1 MNKYLT
7 LFFRIVVGAIFLWA
21 SFDKIIDPA
30 KFARDISNYHIVPLG
45 LENTIALILPW
56 LEFFI
61 GTGLIIGVMVDGSI
75 IISSVLLITFNIMI
89 AQAMARGFNID
100 CGCGLKEGQLSK
112 VFGLKFKKELEK
124 EGKKVQLFALTDIT
138 NERLRNLKGIDAF
151 VQVACPRI
159 STDNQFDKPV
169 LSTPQANALLKILR
183 NESIEGYLEIPHWL

>member
-7 LFFRIVVGAIFLWA
+7 LFFRIVVGGIFLWA

-100 CGCGLKEGQLSK
+100 CGCGLKEGQLVGFEKLIENFIFILFSYY
-112 VFGLKFKKELEK
+112 VYVRKEK
-124 EGKKVQLFALTDIT
+124 
-138 NERLRNLKGIDAF
+138 
-151 VQVACPRI
+151 
-159 STDNQFDKPV
+159 
-169 LSTPQANALLKILR
+169 
-183 NESIEGYLEIPHWL
+183 YLEFFPKTELSDK

>member
-7 LFFRIVVGAIFLWA
+7 LFFRIVVGSIFLWA

-75 IISSVLLITFNIMI
+75 IISSILLITFNIMI
-89 AQAMARGFNID
+89 AQAMARGFDID
-100 CGCGLKEGQLSK
+100 CGCGLKEGQLVGFEK
-112 VFGLKFKKELEK
+112 LIENFIFIVFSYFVYVRKEKFLEFFPKTEL
-124 EGKKVQLFALTDIT
+124 
-138 NERLRNLKGIDAF
+138 
-151 VQVACPRI
+151 
-159 STDNQFDKPV
+159 SDK
-169 LSTPQANALLKILR
+169 
-183 NESIEGYLEIPHWL
+183 

>member
-7 LFFRIVVGAIFLWA
+7 LFFRIVVGAIFLLA

-100 CGCGLKEGQLSK
+100 CGCGLKEGQLVGFEKLIENFIFILFSYFVYVRK
-112 VFGLKFKKELEK
+112 EKFLEFFPKTEL
-124 EGKKVQLFALTDIT
+124 
-138 NERLRNLKGIDAF
+138 
-151 VQVACPRI
+151 
-159 STDNQFDKPV
+159 SDK
-169 LSTPQANALLKILR
+169 
-183 NESIEGYLEIPHWL
+183 

>member
-1 MNKYLT
+1 MIKYLT
-7 LFFRIVVGAIFLWA
+7 LFFRIVVGVIFLWA

-61 GTGLIIGVMVDGSI
+61 GTGLILGVMVDGSI

-100 CGCGLKEGQLSK
+100 CGCGLKEGQLVGFEKLIENFTFIIFSYF
-112 VFGLKFKKELEK
+112 VYVRKE
-124 EGKKVQLFALTDIT
+124 
-138 NERLRNLKGIDAF
+138 
-151 VQVACPRI
+151 
-159 STDNQFDKPV
+159 
-169 LSTPQANALLKILR
+169 KIL
-183 NESIEGYLEIPHWL
+183 EFFPKTELSDK

>member
-61 GTGLIIGVMVDGSI
+61 GTGLIIGAMVDGSI

-100 CGCGLKEGQLSK
+100 CGCGLKDGQLVGFEKLIENFIFILFSYFVYVRK
-112 VFGLKFKKELEK
+112 EKFLEFFPKTEL
-124 EGKKVQLFALTDIT
+124 
-138 NERLRNLKGIDAF
+138 
-151 VQVACPRI
+151 
-159 STDNQFDKPV
+159 SDK
-169 LSTPQANALLKILR
+169 
-183 NESIEGYLEIPHWL
+183 

>member
-21 SFDKIIDPA
+21 SFDKIIDPS

-61 GTGLIIGVMVDGSI
+61 GTGLILGVMVDGSI

-100 CGCGLKEGQLSK
+100 CGCGLKEGQLVGFEKLIENFIFIIFSYFVYVRKEK
-112 VFGLKFKKELEK
+112 VLEFFPKTEL
-124 EGKKVQLFALTDIT
+124 
-138 NERLRNLKGIDAF
+138 
-151 VQVACPRI
+151 
-159 STDNQFDKPV
+159 SDK
-169 LSTPQANALLKILR
+169 
-183 NESIEGYLEIPHWL
+183 

>member
-21 SFDKIIDPA
+21 SIDKIIDPA

-61 GTGLIIGVMVDGSI
+61 GTGLILGVMVDGSI

-100 CGCGLKEGQLSK
+100 CGCGLKEGQLVGFEKLIENFIFIIFSYF
-112 VFGLKFKKELEK
+112 VYVRKE
-124 EGKKVQLFALTDIT
+124 
-138 NERLRNLKGIDAF
+138 
-151 VQVACPRI
+151 
-159 STDNQFDKPV
+159 
-169 LSTPQANALLKILR
+169 KIL
-183 NESIEGYLEIPHWL
+183 EFFPKTELSDK

>member
-7 LFFRIVVGAIFLWA
+7 LFFRIVVGGIFLWA

-100 CGCGLKEGQLSK
+100 CGCGLKEGQLVGFEKLIENFIFILFSYFVYVRK
-112 VFGLKFKKELEK
+112 EKFLEFFPKTEL
-124 EGKKVQLFALTDIT
+124 
-138 NERLRNLKGIDAF
+138 
-151 VQVACPRI
+151 
-159 STDNQFDKPV
+159 SDK
-169 LSTPQANALLKILR
+169 
-183 NESIEGYLEIPHWL
+183 

>member
-7 LFFRIVVGAIFLWA
+7 LFFRIVVGVIFLWA

-61 GTGLIIGVMVDGSI
+61 GTGLILGVMVDGSI

-100 CGCGLKEGQLSK
+100 CGCGLKEGQLVGFEKLIENFIYIIFSYF
-112 VFGLKFKKELEK
+112 VYIRKE
-124 EGKKVQLFALTDIT
+124 
-138 NERLRNLKGIDAF
+138 
-151 VQVACPRI
+151 
-159 STDNQFDKPV
+159 
-169 LSTPQANALLKILR
+169 KIL
-183 NESIEGYLEIPHWL
+183 EFFPKTELSDK

>member
-7 LFFRIVVGAIFLWA
+7 LFFRIVIGVIFLWA

-100 CGCGLKEGQLSK
+100 CGCGLKEGQLVGFEKLIENFIFILFSYFVYVRK
-112 VFGLKFKKELEK
+112 EKFLEFFPKTEL
-124 EGKKVQLFALTDIT
+124 
-138 NERLRNLKGIDAF
+138 
-151 VQVACPRI
+151 
-159 STDNQFDKPV
+159 SDK
-169 LSTPQANALLKILR
+169 
-183 NESIEGYLEIPHWL
+183 

>member
-7 LFFRIVVGAIFLWA
+7 LFFRIVVGVIFLWA

-61 GTGLIIGVMVDGSI
+61 GTGLILGLMVDGSI
-75 IISSVLLITFNIMI
+75 IISSILLITFNIMI

-100 CGCGLKEGQLSK
+100 CGCGLKEGQLVGFEKLIENFIFIIFSYF
-112 VFGLKFKKELEK
+112 VYVRKE
-124 EGKKVQLFALTDIT
+124 
-138 NERLRNLKGIDAF
+138 
-151 VQVACPRI
+151 
-159 STDNQFDKPV
+159 
-169 LSTPQANALLKILR
+169 KIL
-183 NESIEGYLEIPHWL
+183 EFFPKTELSDK

>member
-7 LFFRIVVGAIFLWA
+7 LFFRIVVGAIFLLA

-61 GTGLIIGVMVDGSI
+61 GTGLILGVMVDGSI

-100 CGCGLKEGQLSK
+100 CGCGLKEGQLVGFEKLIENFIFIIFSYFVYVRK
-112 VFGLKFKKELEK
+112 EKFLEFFPKTEL
-124 EGKKVQLFALTDIT
+124 
-138 NERLRNLKGIDAF
+138 
-151 VQVACPRI
+151 
-159 STDNQFDKPV
+159 SDK
-169 LSTPQANALLKILR
+169 
-183 NESIEGYLEIPHWL
+183 

>member
-21 SFDKIIDPA
+21 SLDKIIDPA

-89 AQAMARGFNID
+89 AQAMARGVNID
-100 CGCGLKEGQLSK
+100 CGCGLKEGQLVGFEKLIENFIFILFSYF
-112 VFGLKFKKELEK
+112 VFVRKEKFLEFFPKTEL
-124 EGKKVQLFALTDIT
+124 
-138 NERLRNLKGIDAF
+138 
-151 VQVACPRI
+151 
-159 STDNQFDKPV
+159 SDK
-169 LSTPQANALLKILR
+169 
-183 NESIEGYLEIPHWL
+183 

>member
-7 LFFRIVVGAIFLWA
+7 LFFRIVVGAIFLWS

-100 CGCGLKEGQLSK
+100 CGCGLKEGQLVGFEKLIENFIFILFSYFVYVRK
-112 VFGLKFKKELEK
+112 EKFLEFFPKTEL
-124 EGKKVQLFALTDIT
+124 
-138 NERLRNLKGIDAF
+138 
-151 VQVACPRI
+151 
-159 STDNQFDKPV
+159 SDK
-169 LSTPQANALLKILR
+169 
-183 NESIEGYLEIPHWL
+183 

>member
-1 MNKYLT
+1 MP
-7 LFFRIVVGAIFLWA
+7 FFLWA

-61 GTGLIIGVMVDGSI
+61 GTGLVIGVMVDGSI

-100 CGCGLKEGQLSK
+100 CGCGLKEGQLVGFEKLIENFIFILFSYFVYVRK
-112 VFGLKFKKELEK
+112 EKFLEFFPKTEL
-124 EGKKVQLFALTDIT
+124 
-138 NERLRNLKGIDAF
+138 
-151 VQVACPRI
+151 
-159 STDNQFDKPV
+159 SDK
-169 LSTPQANALLKILR
+169 
-183 NESIEGYLEIPHWL
+183 

>member
-7 LFFRIVVGAIFLWA
+7 LFFRIVVGVIFLWA

-100 CGCGLKEGQLSK
+100 CGCGLKEGQLVGFEKLIENFIFILFSYFVYVRK
-112 VFGLKFKKELEK
+112 EKFLEFFPKTEL
-124 EGKKVQLFALTDIT
+124 
-138 NERLRNLKGIDAF
+138 
-151 VQVACPRI
+151 
-159 STDNQFDKPV
+159 SDK
-169 LSTPQANALLKILR
+169 
-183 NESIEGYLEIPHWL
+183 

>member
-7 LFFRIVVGAIFLWA
+7 LFFRIVVGTIFLWA

-61 GTGLIIGVMVDGSI
+61 GTGLILGLMVDGSI

-100 CGCGLKEGQLSK
+100 CGCGLKEGQLVGFEKLIENFIFILFSYFVYVRK
-112 VFGLKFKKELEK
+112 EKFLEFFPKTEL
-124 EGKKVQLFALTDIT
+124 
-138 NERLRNLKGIDAF
+138 
-151 VQVACPRI
+151 
-159 STDNQFDKPV
+159 SDK
-169 LSTPQANALLKILR
+169 
-183 NESIEGYLEIPHWL
+183 

>member
-7 LFFRIVVGAIFLWA
+7 LSFRIVVGAIFLWA
-21 SFDKIIDPA
+21 SFDKIIAPA

-100 CGCGLKEGQLSK
+100 CGCGLKEGQLVGFEKLIENFIFILFSYFVYIRK
-112 VFGLKFKKELEK
+112 EKFLEFFPKTEL
-124 EGKKVQLFALTDIT
+124 
-138 NERLRNLKGIDAF
+138 
-151 VQVACPRI
+151 
-159 STDNQFDKPV
+159 SDK
-169 LSTPQANALLKILR
+169 
-183 NESIEGYLEIPHWL
+183 

>member
-21 SFDKIIDPA
+21 SFDKIIEPG
-30 KFARDISNYHIVPLG
+30 KFARDISNYHIVPIG

-100 CGCGLKEGQLSK
+100 CGCGLKEGQLVGFEKLIENFIFILFSYFVYVRK
-112 VFGLKFKKELEK
+112 EKFLEFH
-124 EGKKVQLFALTDIT
+124 QLISSH
-138 NERLRNLKGIDAF
+138 
-151 VQVACPRI
+151 QV
-159 STDNQFDKPV
+159 
-169 LSTPQANALLKILR
+169 
-183 NESIEGYLEIPHWL
+183 EI

>member
-21 SFDKIIDPA
+21 SFDKIIDPS

-61 GTGLIIGVMVDGSI
+61 GTGLILGVMVDGSI

-100 CGCGLKEGQLSK
+100 CGCGLKEGQLVGFEKLIENFIFILFSYFVYVRK
-112 VFGLKFKKELEK
+112 EKFLEFFPKTEL
-124 EGKKVQLFALTDIT
+124 
-138 NERLRNLKGIDAF
+138 
-151 VQVACPRI
+151 
-159 STDNQFDKPV
+159 SDK
-169 LSTPQANALLKILR
+169 
-183 NESIEGYLEIPHWL
+183 

>member
-7 LFFRIVVGAIFLWA
+7 LFFRIVVGVIFLWA

-61 GTGLIIGVMVDGSI
+61 GTGLILGVMVDGSI

-100 CGCGLKEGQLSK
+100 CGCGLKEGQLVGFEKLIENFTFIIFSYF
-112 VFGLKFKKELEK
+112 VYVRKENILEFFPK
-124 EGKKVQLFALTDIT
+124 TEL
-138 NERLRNLKGIDAF
+138 
-151 VQVACPRI
+151 
-159 STDNQFDKPV
+159 SDK
-169 LSTPQANALLKILR
+169 
-183 NESIEGYLEIPHWL
+183 

>member
-7 LFFRIVVGAIFLWA
+7 LFFRIVVGVIFLWA

-61 GTGLIIGVMVDGSI
+61 GTGLILGVMVDGSI

-100 CGCGLKEGQLSK
+100 CGCGLKEGQLVGFEKLIENFTFIIFSYF
-112 VFGLKFKKELEK
+112 VYVRKE
-124 EGKKVQLFALTDIT
+124 
-138 NERLRNLKGIDAF
+138 
-151 VQVACPRI
+151 
-159 STDNQFDKPV
+159 
-169 LSTPQANALLKILR
+169 KIL
-183 NESIEGYLEIPHWL
+183 EFFPKTELSDK

>member
-21 SFDKIIDPA
+21 SFDKIIDPG

-100 CGCGLKEGQLSK
+100 CGCGLKEGQLVGFEK
-112 VFGLKFKKELEK
+112 LIENFVFMIFSYFVYIRKE
-124 EGKKVQLFALTDIT
+124 
-138 NERLRNLKGIDAF
+138 
-151 VQVACPRI
+151 
-159 STDNQFDKPV
+159 
-169 LSTPQANALLKILR
+169 KIL
-183 NESIEGYLEIPHWL
+183 EFFPKTKLSDK

>member
-7 LFFRIVVGAIFLWA
+7 LFFRIVVGVIFLWA

-61 GTGLIIGVMVDGSI
+61 GTGLILGLMVDGSI
-75 IISSVLLITFNIMI
+75 IISSILLITFNIMI

-100 CGCGLKEGQLSK
+100 CGCGLKEGQLVGFEKLIENFIFIILSYF
-112 VFGLKFKKELEK
+112 VYIRKE
-124 EGKKVQLFALTDIT
+124 
-138 NERLRNLKGIDAF
+138 
-151 VQVACPRI
+151 
-159 STDNQFDKPV
+159 
-169 LSTPQANALLKILR
+169 KIL
-183 NESIEGYLEIPHWL
+183 EFFPKTELSDK

>member
-1 MNKYLT
+1 MNKYLI
-7 LFFRIVVGAIFLWA
+7 LLFRIVVGAIFLWA
-21 SFDKIIDPA
+21 SFDKIIDPV

-100 CGCGLKEGQLSK
+100 CGCGLKEGQLVGFEK
-112 VFGLKFKKELEK
+112 LIENFIFIVFSYFVYVRKE
-124 EGKKVQLFALTDIT
+124 
-138 NERLRNLKGIDAF
+138 
-151 VQVACPRI
+151 
-159 STDNQFDKPV
+159 
-169 LSTPQANALLKILR
+169 KIL
-183 NESIEGYLEIPHWL
+183 EFFPKTELSDK

>member
-7 LFFRIVVGAIFLWA
+7 LFFRIVVGSIFLWA

-56 LEFFI
+56 LEFFV
-61 GTGLIIGVMVDGSI
+61 GTGLILGLMVDGSI

-100 CGCGLKEGQLSK
+100 CGCGLKEGQL
-112 VFGLKFKKELEK
+112 VGLEK
-124 EGKKVQLFALTDIT
+124 LIENFIF
-138 NERLRNLKGIDAF
+138 IIFSYF
-151 VQVACPRI
+151 VYVR
-159 STDNQFDKPV
+159 KE
-169 LSTPQANALLKILR
+169 KIL
-183 NESIEGYLEIPHWL
+183 EFFPKTELSDK

>member
-7 LFFRIVVGAIFLWA
+7 LFFRIVVGVIFLWA

-61 GTGLIIGVMVDGSI
+61 GTGLILGVMVDGSI

-100 CGCGLKEGQLSK
+100 CGCGLKEGQLVGFEKLIENFIFIIFSYF
-112 VFGLKFKKELEK
+112 VYMRKE
-124 EGKKVQLFALTDIT
+124 
-138 NERLRNLKGIDAF
+138 
-151 VQVACPRI
+151 
-159 STDNQFDKPV
+159 
-169 LSTPQANALLKILR
+169 KIL
-183 NESIEGYLEIPHWL
+183 EFFPKTELSDK